1 MDLRSVGSRI
11 IGLRPLHSHVIKKDT
26 ALIRLTNAA
35 ARLLLHS
42 QVRRKENEMTIQSSR
57 PGIPDD
63 ILALSHER
71 DELRRRGKYERA
83 DALKRQI
90 EEAGYGIKDN
100 PHGAHLIV
108 LPSVEVDGVVY
119 RTARQVPSLLD
130 ETDRCEFS
138 VNVLANTSF
147 EETKRCL
154 ESALRRVGKR
164 DSEII
169 LVDNRSLDEL
179 NSWFKELQRTDSRLH
194 LLSTSRPL
202 GEAEARN
209 VGLNQSRGKYILL
222 LDSSVELMGDVFTP
236 LAQVLA
242 DSSVGITGFK
252 GLSTED
258 LHHFEESAALE
269 VEAIDGACMAFRRKL
284 LKKIGL
290 FDERYRFPYYM
301 DIDFNFA
308 VRNSGVRAVVTPN
321 LPIRSHAQLRDL
333 TLSDAERTR
342 LTKRNFYRFLEKWG
356 HRDDLL
362 LENKE

>member
-1 MDLRSVGSRI
+1 
-11 IGLRPLHSHVIKKDT
+11 
-26 ALIRLTNAA
+26 
-35 ARLLLHS
+35 
-42 QVRRKENEMTIQSSR
+42 MTIQPSR
-57 PGIPDD
+57 PGIPAD

-71 DELRRRGKYERA
+71 DELRRRGKYDRA

-100 PHGAHLIV
+100 PRGAHLIV
-108 LPSVEVDGVVY
+108 LPSVEVDGIVY

-130 ETDRCEFS
+130 EDDRCEFS
-138 VNVLANTSF
+138 VNILANTSF

-154 ESALRRVGKR
+154 ESVLRCIGNR
-164 DSEII
+164 DIEII
-169 LVDNRSLDEL
+169 LVDNRSLDQL
-179 NSWFKELQRTDSRLH
+179 NAWFGELQRDDSRLH
-194 LLSTSRPL
+194 MLCTSRPL

-209 VGLNQSRGKYILL
+209 VGLKQSRGKYILL
-222 LDSSVELMGDVFTP
+222 LDSSIELTGDVFTL

-242 DSSVGITGFK
+242 DSRVGITGFR
-252 GLSTED
+252 GLLTDD
-258 LHHFEESAALE
+258 LRHFEESTAAE
-269 VEAIDGACMAFRRKL
+269 VEVIDGLCMAFPRKL
-284 LKKIGL
+284 LKKVGL

-308 VRNSGVRAVVTPN
+308 VRSSGAQAVVTPN
-321 LPIRSHAQLRDL
+321 LPIISHPLLQDVH
-333 TLSDAERTR
+333 LSDAERTR

>member
-1 MDLRSVGSRI
+1 
-11 IGLRPLHSHVIKKDT
+11 
-26 ALIRLTNAA
+26 
-35 ARLLLHS
+35 
-42 QVRRKENEMTIQSSR
+42 MTIQSSR
-57 PGIPDD
+57 PGIPAD

-71 DELRRRGKYERA
+71 DELRRRGKYDRA

-119 RTARQVPSLLD
+119 RTARQLPSLLD
-130 ETDRCEFS
+130 EGDQCEFS
-138 VNVLANTSF
+138 VNILANTNF

-154 ESALRRVGKR
+154 ESVLRCIGNH
-164 DSEII
+164 DIEII
-169 LVDNRSLDEL
+169 LVDNRSQDEL
-179 NSWFKELQRTDSRLH
+179 IDWFKALQRDDMRLH
-194 LLSTSRPL
+194 MLCTSRPL

-209 VGLNQSRGKYILL
+209 TGLKQSRGKYILL
-222 LDSSVELMGDVFTP
+222 LESSVELTGDVCTP
-236 LAQVLA
+236 LEHVLA
-242 DSSVGITGFK
+242 DSNVGITGLK

-269 VEAIDGACMAFRRKL
+269 VEAIEGSCMAFQRKL

-290 FDERYRFPYYM
+290 FDERFRFPYYM

-308 VRNSGVRAVVTPN
+308 VRTSGVQAVVTPN
-321 LPIRSHAQLRDL
+321 LQMISHPQLQEVH
-333 TLSDAERTR
+333 LSDAERTR

-362 LENKE
+362 LDNKG